1 MKKIIIIF
9 LTLLFI
15 NVNLFS
21 AIDFSKADDLYL
33 KDDMDQTTSIL
44 QEKLNLAKTDEE
56 KSEVYWRLSR
66 VQVNLGDK
74 TESNNE
80 KLKIY
85 NEGLDYALKSIELHN
100 NSLAYLWK
108 ASNIG
113 RIGQT
118 TGILKSLAAASDMRG
133 DLKII
138 VNDFDNLTS
147 SETWYVLGSLY
158 TSVPGGFISFGN
170 NNFGISYFR
179 KAIDTIPDDVVYP
192 NHYKALAEALYK
204 RNWDKTKRSKEL
216 KTMYSSWDKASNSYD
231 KFAYYEGNEK
241 GNNIPYYSSVALNK
255 MSDRQEAVML
265 LNYAIAKFNVWPYHT
280 HSEIEAIEEIN
291 NLKSQWT

>member
-1 MKKIIIIF
+1 MRKFLIIF

-44 QEKLNLAKTDEE
+44 QEKLNLAKTDKE

-74 TESNNE
+74 AESNNE

-138 VNDFDNLTS
+138 VNDFDNLKS

-179 KAIDTIPDDVVYP
+179 KAIDTIPEDVVYP

-204 RNWDKTKRSKEL
+204 RNWDKNKRSKEF
-216 KTMYSSWDKASNSYD
+216 KAMFSSWDKASNSYE
-231 KFAYYEGNEK
+231 KFAYYEGYEK
-241 GNNIPYYSSVALNK
+241 GNNTPYYSSVALNK

-265 LNYAIAKFNVWPYHT
+265 LNYSIAKFNVWPYHT
-280 HSEIEAIEEIN
+280 QSEIEAIEEIN

>member
-74 TESNNE
+74 AESNNE

-216 KTMYSSWDKASNSYD
+216 KIMYSSWDKASNSYD

>member
-1 MKKIIIIF
+1 MKKILIIF

-74 TESNNE
+74 AESNNE

-138 VNDFDNLTS
+138 VNDFDNLKS

-179 KAIDTIPDDVVYP
+179 KAIDTIPDNVVYP

-204 RNWDKTKRSKEL
+204 RNWDKNKRSKEF
-216 KTMYSSWDKASNSYD
+216 KAMFSSWDKASTSYD
-231 KFAYYEGNEK
+231 KFAYYEGYEK
-241 GNNIPYYSSVALNK
+241 GNNTPYYSSVALNK

-280 HSEIEAIEEIN
+280 QSEIEAIEEIN

>member
-1 MKKIIIIF
+1 MRKFLIIF

-44 QEKLNLAKTDEE
+44 QEKLNLAKTDKE
-56 KSEVYWRLSR
+56 KSEIYWRLSR

-74 TESNNE
+74 AESNNE

-138 VNDFDNLTS
+138 VNDFDNLKS

-204 RNWDKTKRSKEL
+204 RNWDKNKRSKEF
-216 KTMYSSWDKASNSYD
+216 KAMFSSWDKASNSYE
-231 KFAYYEGNEK
+231 KFAYYEGYEK
-241 GNNIPYYSSVALNK
+241 GNNTPYYSSVALNK

-265 LNYAIAKFNVWPYHT
+265 LNYSIAKFNVWPYHT
-280 HSEIEAIEEIN
+280 QSEIEAIEEIN